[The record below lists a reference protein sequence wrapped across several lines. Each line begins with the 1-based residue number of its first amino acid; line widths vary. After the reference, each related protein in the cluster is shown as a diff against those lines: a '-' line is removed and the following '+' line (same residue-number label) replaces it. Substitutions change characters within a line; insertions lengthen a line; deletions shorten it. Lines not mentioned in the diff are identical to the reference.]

1 MARDG
6 RLGRL
11 RAAMGLGTVD
21 GRITGDRMWN
31 RPRRNQ
37 WSARIWRFT
46 NRRVRAS
53 ERRLWNASARDVR
66 RWTAADVN
74 RPV

>member
-1 MARDG
+1 MARQG

-11 RAAMGLGTVD
+11 RAAMGLGAD
-21 GRITGDRMWN
+21 GRIPAQRMWN
-31 RPRRNQ
+31 RPRRNL

-46 NRRVRAS
+46 NRRVRVS